1 MHVNCLNS
9 VRIEGTNKSDTK
21 SDHAALLTD
30 VKMKVFKLGLNAG
43 QKKTI
48 WYNKGQEH
56 LFIKMVQHKF
66 MHMGTQSNILN
77 VCVPK
82 L

>member
-43 QKKTI
+43 QKRQYGIIKVKSIYSLKWFSTNLCI
-48 WYNKGQEH
+48 WELKVIY
-56 LFIKMVQHKF
+56 
-66 MHMGTQSNILN
+66 
-77 VCVPK
+77 
-82 L
+82 